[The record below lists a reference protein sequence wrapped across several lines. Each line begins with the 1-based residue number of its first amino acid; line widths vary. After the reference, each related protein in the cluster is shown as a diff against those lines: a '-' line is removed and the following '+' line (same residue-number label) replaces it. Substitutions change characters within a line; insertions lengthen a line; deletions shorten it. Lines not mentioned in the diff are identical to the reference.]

1 MVKPSNAFG
10 IQVPNHLKFKHM
22 KRLAV
27 LLVLLAATGAMGQRH
42 EGHRMGKGHVMDLT
56 PEQLAT
62 LHTKKLTLALDLTE
76 NQQDQVMV
84 LNLEQAEDR
93 KARWEE
99 IKAKKESGEWE
110 KPTPEQRFEMEN
122 ARLDRQIAHQQRM
135 KQVLTEEQY
144 NTWKKLRLHKSVHG
158 KKKMQERGR
167 RG

>member
-1 MVKPSNAFG
+1 
-10 IQVPNHLKFKHM
+10 M

-27 LLVLLAATGAMGQRH
+27 LLVLLTTIGAMGQRH
-42 EGHRMGKGHVMDLT
+42 EGNRAGKGMAKDLT
-56 PEQLAT
+56 PEQMAT

-76 NQQDQVMV
+76 TQQDQVMV

-93 KARWEE
+93 KARRQE
-99 IKAKKESGEWE
+99 IKTKKESGEWQ
-110 KPTPEQRFEMEN
+110 KPTTEQRFEMEN

-144 NTWKKLRLHKSVHG
+144 TTWKKLRLHKSIHG